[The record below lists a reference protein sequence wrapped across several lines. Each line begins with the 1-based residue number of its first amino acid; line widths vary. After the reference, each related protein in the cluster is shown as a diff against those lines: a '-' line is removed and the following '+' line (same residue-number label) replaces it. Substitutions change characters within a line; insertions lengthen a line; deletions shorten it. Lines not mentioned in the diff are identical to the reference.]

1 MVKIDWKEIEGRISK
16 EIPMDIGRVEKS
28 VVLEKIDEI
37 LNWKLEEEKK
47 EQLRNLKRRSNWFTG
62 LALLKQASWI
72 VWKNIL
78 E

>member
-28 VVLEKIDEI
+28 VVLEKIDNL

-47 EQLRNLKRRSNWFTG
+47 EQLRNLKRRSNRFTG

>member
-16 EIPMDIGRVEKS
+16 EIPIDIGRVEKS

>member
-28 VVLEKIDEI
+28 VVLEKIDNL

-47 EQLRNLKRRSNWFTG
+47 EQLRNLKRRSNRFTG
-62 LALLKQASWI
+62 LDILKQASWI